1 MASPN
6 GVTASPSGVR
16 AAEVVAAREAM
27 TLSSAAGRSAV
38 RACQCFGEETLD
50 KSIGRMGRADDIRC
64 QESGDNA
71 DSHHDGIEMR
81 TSDAETLTERGD
93 DEGKF
98 SDLRERKTA
107 LHGAL

>member
-1 MASPN
+1 
-6 GVTASPSGVR
+6 
-16 AAEVVAAREAM
+16 
-27 TLSSAAGRSAV
+27 
-38 RACQCFGEETLD
+38 
-50 KSIGRMGRADDIRC
+50 MGRADDIRC